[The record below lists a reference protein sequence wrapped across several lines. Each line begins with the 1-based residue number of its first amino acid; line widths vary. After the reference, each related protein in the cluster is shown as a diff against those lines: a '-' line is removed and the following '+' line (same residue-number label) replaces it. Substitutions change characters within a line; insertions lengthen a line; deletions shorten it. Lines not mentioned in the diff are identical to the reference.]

1 MNWRP
6 FGEVEGFEIVSLRM
20 AEEVPTGDMFA
31 FIDLKGLCI
40 VFAFCLQGAE
50 LRPEGLVGRR

>member
-1 MNWRP
+1 M
-6 FGEVEGFEIVSLRM
+6 SLRM